1 MSIENPYYIWLIL
14 AVLFIL
20 VEIFT
25 AGFFYACFAV
35 GALSAMVTGFITNGF
50 LGASPYGL
58 VWQIVVF
65 CIVSVV
71 LIPISR
77 IFAGRIA
84 DKSVPQAGADAL
96 IGLNGVVTET
106 IDPAE
111 DVGKVKVDGQVWRA
125 NASGIIE
132 KGSAIKVTDVRGAK
146 LTVEEMNKQGG
157 NND

>member
-1 MSIENPYYIWLIL
+1 MSLENPYYIWLIL
-14 AVLFIL
+14 AVLFIV

-35 GALSAMVTGFITNGF
+35 GALSAMVTGFITKAV

-65 CIVSVV
+65 CVVSVV
-71 LIPISR
+71 LIPVSR
-77 IFAGRIA
+77 IFARRVS
-84 DKSVPQAGADAL
+84 DESVPQAGADAL
-96 IGLNGVVTET
+96 IGLQGMVTET

-125 NASGIIE
+125 VASTVIE
-132 KGSAIKVTDVRGAK
+132 TGSSIKVTDVKGAK
-146 LTVEEMNKQGG
+146 LTVEKVN
-157 NND
+157 

>member
-14 AVLFIL
+14 AILFIL

-35 GALSAMVTGFITNGF
+35 GALSAMVTGFITRGI

-65 CIVSVV
+65 CVVSVA
-71 LIPISR
+71 LIPVSR

-96 IGLNGVVTET
+96 IGLKGMVTET

-125 NASGIIE
+125 NAPGIIE

-146 LTVEEMNKQGG
+146 LTVKEINKQGG